1 MDLSSVSTTVVAVVG
16 IAATWHAGKRSGDQT
31 LALARETRK
40 QERLAEAHI
49 ALLEMS
55 ESVGAWAQS
64 VKPFLDTIPPQPV
77 PPLPPVEVQTKVGAR
92 VEAFGSAPVRG
103 ANEEWL
109 SAVRA
114 VLVSVQ
120 LLEFPEH
127 DVEPLKRLIER
138 RPLERTLRAALAEAV
153 RAESGAP

>member
-1 MDLSSVSTTVVAVVG
+1 VDLSSVSTTVVAVVG

-40 QERLAEAHI
+40 QERLAEAYI

-77 PPLPPVEVQTKVGAR
+77 PPLPPVEVGAR

-103 ANEEWL
+103 AYEEWL
-109 SAVRA
+109 SAVLA

-127 DVEPLKRLIER
+127 DVEPSKRLIER

-153 RAESGAP
+153 RAELAAP